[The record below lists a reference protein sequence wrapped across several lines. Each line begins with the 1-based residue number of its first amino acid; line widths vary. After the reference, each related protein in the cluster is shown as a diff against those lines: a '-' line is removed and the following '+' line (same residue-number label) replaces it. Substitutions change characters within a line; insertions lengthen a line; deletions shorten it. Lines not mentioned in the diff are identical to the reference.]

1 MTSPEKEEFLE
12 QLRRLKRQVEGSIAY
27 VESAGLVDDGKY
39 LTEATNVFMV
49 GDFQI
54 HDFQVKDNRMKP

>member
-1 MTSPEKEEFLE
+1 MTSPEKEVFLE

-27 VESAGLVDDGKY
+27 VESVGLVDDGKY